1 MTAILVLF
9 TIILAVAVDV
19 ALVKLRRRA
28 AAPAMGKPEPV
39 REPSVPP
46 AVFLAPTHVWAH
58 LATDG
63 TVRLGA
69 DDFLCQLAGEVE
81 EVKAPAPGTKVH
93 AGEPLFTLK
102 VGGRELPVPAPF
114 SGEVVATNPVVSEK
128 PYLTGRD
135 PYGVGWIV
143 ALWAR
148 DLHEAL
154 KSLRIG
160 SQATAFLR
168 REMERLHEFLA
179 RVSSPQTVTVL
190 ADGGLPPRGV
200 LRALDDESFQAFCRS
215 FVARK
220 ES

>member
-1 MTAILVLF
+1 MTAILVLI

-19 ALVKLRRRA
+19 VLVKFRRRA
-28 AAPAMGKPEPV
+28 PAPASLKPEPV
-39 REPSVPP
+39 REPVVPP

-69 DDFLCQLAGEVE
+69 DDFLCQLAGAVE
-81 EVKAPAPGTKVH
+81 EVKAPPPGTRVQ
-93 AGEPLFTLK
+93 AGEPLFTLRI
-102 VGGRELPVPAPF
+102 GGRELPVPAPF
-114 SGEVVATNPVVSEK
+114 SGEVVATNPAVAEK
-128 PYLTGRD
+128 PYLAGRD
-135 PYGVGWIV
+135 PYGVGWVV

-154 KSLRIG
+154 KGLRIG
-160 SQATAFLR
+160 SQASAFLR

-179 RVSSPQTVTVL
+179 GFSGPQTATVL

-200 LRALDDESFQAFCRS
+200 LRVLDDESFQAFYRS
-215 FVARK
+215 FVSRK
-220 ES
+220 EA